1 MAFEDSLAVF
11 LSAGLEHNH
20 PRIVST
26 KNRLVLLLD
35 QLRVKAKKLGSLVIA
50 GEIDEIL
57 MKDLSANDI
66 VTQWI
71 DTAQNPSD
79 KNIRRILSL
88 DEIDKKLMNPKII
101 FGKDIF
107 LRRMTNLD
115 ITA

>member
-35 QLRVKAKKLGSLVIA
+35 QLSVKTKDIESLVTV
-50 GEIDEIL
+50 GEINEIL

-71 DTAQNPSD
+71 DIAQNSSD
-79 KNIRRILSL
+79 
-88 DEIDKKLMNPKII
+88 
-101 FGKDIF
+101 
-107 LRRMTNLD
+107 
-115 ITA
+115 